1 MTSPG
6 WTKTLSNMWIKRGE
20 LYWVNLNPSK
30 GSEQAGRRPVL
41 ILQNDIGNEL
51 APTTIIA
58 PLTTKSFTK
67 EYPTNVNLPKGTGG
81 LKSDSTVLLSQIR
94 TIDKIRLQEKIGFL
108 TVGDLQK
115 VERAAKIS
123 LGLG

>member
-1 MTSPG
+1 MS
-6 WTKTLSNMWIKRGE
+6 IRRGE
-20 LYWVNLNPSK
+20 LFWVNLNPAK

-58 PLTTKSFTK
+58 PVTTKSFTK
-67 EYPTNVNLPKGTGG
+67 EYPTNVNLPKGIGG

-94 TIDKIRLQEKIGFL
+94 TIDKMRLEERIGFL
-108 TVGDLQK
+108 PAAYLERI
-115 VERAAKIS
+115 ERAAKTS
-123 LGLG
+123 LGLS

>member
-1 MTSPG
+1 MS
-6 WTKTLSNMWIKRGE
+6 IKRGE

-51 APTTIIA
+51 APTTIVA

-94 TIDKIRLQEKIGFL
+94 TIDKARLEEKAGSLSNFYL
-108 TVGDLQK
+108 DK
-115 VERAAKIS
+115 VDRAVKIS
-123 LGLG
+123 LGLSS